1 MKIKRTERHIITKYN
16 DNFKQIER
24 LCFLSKNLYNYC
36 NYILRQKYFENQKI
50 EDKKERKY
58 INEYELTTLLTK
70 ENQSDFRALPSQTSQ
85 QIIKLLF
92 KNWKSFYKLCKTKDL
107 NGRPQIPKYKKK
119 DGKNIIIFTN
129 QQVKLKDGFINFPKN
144 VNLSAVRT
152 TVDNICSIRIIP
164 DTACYVLEI
173 IYEKEVILNE
183 NLNNELY
190 LAIDL
195 GVNNFSTLI
204 TNKEGLE
211 PVLINGKI
219 IKSINQFY
227 NKKKAALMSVIM
239 SGKETKKDSKPYSK
253 KLKQL
258 DFKRNNKVNDYIH
271 KASRFVINYCIKH
284 NIKNIVI
291 GYNEGW
297 KNEINIGKKN
307 NQKFVSI
314 PYLKFINR
322 VKYKAEEIGCN
333 IILNNESFTSKCDA
347 LAEEKIRKHKEYSG
361 KRIKRGLFQS
371 SIGKLINADINGAIN
386 ILRKVIGN
394 SFVKKITNIGLGF
407 RPKRVNIY
415 SIKGVY

>member
-190 LAIDL
+190 LAEETI
-195 GVNNFSTLI
+195 VEEETMKPEYPPV
-204 TNKEGLE
+204 KE
-211 PVLINGKI
+211 V
-219 IKSINQFY
+219 
-227 NKKKAALMSVIM
+227 
-239 SGKETKKDSKPYSK
+239 
-253 KLKQL
+253 
-258 DFKRNNKVNDYIH
+258 
-271 KASRFVINYCIKH
+271 
-284 NIKNIVI
+284 
-291 GYNEGW
+291 
-297 KNEINIGKKN
+297 
-307 NQKFVSI
+307 
-314 PYLKFINR
+314 
-322 VKYKAEEIGCN
+322 
-333 IILNNESFTSKCDA
+333 LNNEPAINENTPQVNETPETIK
-347 LAEEKIRKHKEYSG
+347 EEKPVDKEIIEEKSNDTEL
-361 KRIKRGLFQS
+361 IKPE
-371 SIGKLINADINGAIN
+371 IKT
-386 ILRKVIGN
+386 VISN
-394 SFVKKITNIGLGF
+394 D
-407 RPKRVNIY
+407 
-415 SIKGVY
+415 